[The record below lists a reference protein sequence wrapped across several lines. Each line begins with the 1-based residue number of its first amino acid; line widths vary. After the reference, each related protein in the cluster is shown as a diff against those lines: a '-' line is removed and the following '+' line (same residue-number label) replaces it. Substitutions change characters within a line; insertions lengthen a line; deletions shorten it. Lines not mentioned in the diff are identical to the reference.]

1 MSDAAG
7 FSGRTVIVTG
17 GTSGIGAST
26 AMRFAEAGASVV
38 AFGLD
43 AAGEHAPVH
52 ERIRCVELDVTDD
65 EALQQAI
72 KSLTRLDV
80 LVNGVGISRHA
91 DEYRLDVFEH
101 VLKVNLTS
109 VMRAS
114 EAALPALSANSGS
127 IVNIASMYT
136 YFGSKDRPAY
146 SASKGGIAQ
155 LTRSLAQA
163 WADCEIRVN
172 AVAPGWIATPLSAG
186 LMADQDAS
194 RRILERTPLSR
205 WGRPDEVAKVVLF
218 LCSAAASF
226 VTGAV
231 IPVDGGYSTV

>member
-26 AMRFAEAGASVV
+26 AMRFAEAGAAVT

-43 AAGEHAPVH
+43 ASGEHAPVH

-65 EALQQAI
+65 EALTRAI
-72 KSLTRLDV
+72 ASLTRLDV

-114 EAALPALSANSGS
+114 EAALPALSASGGS

-163 WADCEIRVN
+163 WADRDIRVN

-186 LMADQDAS
+186 LMADRDAS
-194 RRILERTPLSR
+194 RRILERTPLNR
-205 WGRPDEVAKVVLF
+205 WGRPEEVAQVVLF

>member
-26 AMRFAEAGASVV
+26 AMRFAEAGAAVT

-65 EALQQAI
+65 EALTRAI
-72 KSLTRLDV
+72 ASLTRLDV

-114 EAALPALSANSGS
+114 EAALPALSASGGS

-163 WADCEIRVN
+163 WADRDIRVN

-186 LMADQDAS
+186 LMADRDAS
-194 RRILERTPLSR
+194 RRILERTPLNR
-205 WGRPDEVAKVVLF
+205 WGRPEEVAQVVLF

>member
-26 AMRFAEAGASVV
+26 AMRFAEAGAAVI

-43 AAGEHAPVH
+43 ASGEHAPVH

-65 EALQQAI
+65 EALTRAVA
-72 KSLTRLDV
+72 SLTRLDV

-114 EAALPALSANSGS
+114 EAALPALSASGGS

-163 WADCEIRVN
+163 WADRDIRVN

-186 LMADQDAS
+186 LMADRDAS
-194 RRILERTPLSR
+194 RRILERTPLNR
-205 WGRPDEVAKVVLF
+205 WGRPEEVAQVVLF

>member
-1 MSDAAG
+1 MIDAAG

-26 AMRFAEAGASVV
+26 AMRFAEAGAAVIV
-38 AFGLD
+38 FGLD
-43 AAGEHAPVH
+43 AAGVHAPVH

-65 EALQQAI
+65 EALTRAI
-72 KSLTRLDV
+72 ASLTRLDV

-114 EAALPALSANSGS
+114 EAALPALSANGGS

-163 WADCEIRVN
+163 WADREIRVN

-186 LMADQDAS
+186 LMADRDAS
-194 RRILERTPLSR
+194 RRILERTPLNR
-205 WGRPDEVAKVVLF
+205 WGRPDEVAQVVLF
-218 LCSAAASF
+218 LCSTAASF